1 MLHDLAYDVR
11 FGIRALRR
19 SPGFTAVAVL
29 TLALAIGANA
39 AIFSAVDAVMLRPLP
54 FREPSRLVAVS
65 LEPNA
70 SISKRTL
77 AHVRERQRS
86 FTALAGYSRWGFTL
100 TGRGEPELLAG
111 ATSTA
116 NLFATLGVEAMVGRT
131 FAADEDRPGR
141 ENVAVLSY
149 GLWVRRFAADAS
161 VIGQR
166 ITLNGQPYVII
177 GVMPRGFEF
186 PAHGSELWVPTPMDA
201 TNANDYSAGYL
212 LGVARLRTSV
222 SLARATADVREAA
235 VILHQSLP
243 SQYDSTYGRLAT
255 AEPLRDA
262 IVGRTRSTLFVL
274 FAAVGLVLLIG
285 CANVMNLLLARGA
298 SREHEIALRTALG
311 AGRGRLVRQ
320 LLTESMLLALVGA
333 AVGVLLAAWGA
344 RMISAGLPNDV
355 MRVGEIAVNGRVL
368 AFAALTAMVVGIVFG
383 IVPALRA
390 GAHGRL
396 DGARDGSRASASA
409 SRRRTMRALIV
420 GEIALALMLATGTG
434 LVLRSFWHLRAES
447 PGFRV
452 DGVLTLGVAAPDA
465 IYHNQVKRVVLYDAL
480 FDRLRAIPGVAS
492 VGAVHLL
499 PFGGSNWNPQL
510 VIEGRA
516 TEPGVPTPEVDWR
529 VATPEYFRTVGIAL
543 RRGRMFTA
551 ADDSG
556 SPRVALINEALA
568 RRDFAGTDPIGKRV
582 RTFFEGRNGW
592 TSIVGV
598 ISDSK
603 DQTLAGAPRP
613 QMYRP
618 FRQAPLLGMS
628 IMIRTTRDPMEIA
641 AAARRAVATV
651 DPNIPLERIRPLA
664 DVVSESIS
672 QPRLVV
678 VLLATFGA
686 LAVVLGAIGIYGVM
700 SYAVVQ
706 RTREIG
712 VRSALGATPRDVLS
726 LVIGEALVLAVV
738 GVTLGIVGAVAL
750 TGLLRSQLYAI
761 SPTDPATFA
770 AAALGL
776 VVVAVLAAG
785 LPAVKAMRVDPAQVL
800 RV

>member
-1 MLHDLAYDVR
+1 
-11 FGIRALRR
+11 
-19 SPGFTAVAVL
+19 
-29 TLALAIGANA
+29 
-39 AIFSAVDAVMLRPLP
+39 
-54 FREPSRLVAVS
+54 
-65 LEPNA
+65 
-70 SISKRTL
+70 
-77 AHVRERQRS
+77 
-86 FTALAGYSRWGFTL
+86 
-100 TGRGEPELLAG
+100 
-111 ATSTA
+111 
-116 NLFATLGVEAMVGRT
+116 
-131 FAADEDRPGR
+131 
-141 ENVAVLSY
+141 
-149 GLWVRRFAADAS
+149 
-161 VIGQR
+161 
-166 ITLNGQPYVII
+166 
-177 GVMPRGFEF
+177 
-186 PAHGSELWVPTPMDA
+186 
-201 TNANDYSAGYL
+201 
-212 LGVARLRTSV
+212 
-222 SLARATADVREAA
+222 
-235 VILHQSLP
+235 
-243 SQYDSTYGRLAT
+243 
-255 AEPLRDA
+255 
-262 IVGRTRSTLFVL
+262 
-274 FAAVGLVLLIG
+274 
-285 CANVMNLLLARGA
+285 
-298 SREHEIALRTALG
+298 
-311 AGRGRLVRQ
+311 
-320 LLTESMLLALVGA
+320 
-333 AVGVLLAAWGA
+333 
-344 RMISAGLPNDV
+344 
-355 MRVGEIAVNGRVL
+355 
-368 AFAALTAMVVGIVFG
+368 
-383 IVPALRA
+383 
-390 GAHGRL
+390 
-396 DGARDGSRASASA
+396 
-409 SRRRTMRALIV
+409 MRALIV